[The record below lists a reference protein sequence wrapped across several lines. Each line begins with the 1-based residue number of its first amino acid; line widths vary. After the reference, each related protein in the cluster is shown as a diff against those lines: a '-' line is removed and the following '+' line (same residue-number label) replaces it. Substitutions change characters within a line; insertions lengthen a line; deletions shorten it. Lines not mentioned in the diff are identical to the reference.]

1 MYGLNLV
8 ISLDSW
14 PLLFKN
20 TKQKWLSGFDS
31 LNKYTMLFF
40 FIIEGITP
48 FKNLMAQ

>member
-20 TKQKWLSGFDS
+20 TKNDYPSGFDS

-40 FIIEGITP
+40 FDYRGHH
-48 FKNLMAQ
+48 FL